1 MIIDKERVRKRSK
14 FFNSS
19 ASGQTEEEAY
29 GRRDPR
35 LARWRGAPKGRLR
48 VQLVNETHLGTDQ
61 YFPFK
66 KSCQN
71 IFELFSTCQQFFY
84 SSKQQ
89 QSQHVVSGTV
99 NRIQSALHRT
109 WLKYRTILNNSVH
122 LKPIQAAIGRQEST
136 QNWKMST
143 QNIGRG
149 LKTHLTLYNY
159 TSVSLKLFL
168 HVLTDTQIR
177 SAVTKT
183 KGKKNAADFQEESG
197 CREARKSLFKRFTA
211 SI

>member
-1 MIIDKERVRKRSK
+1 M
-14 FFNSS
+14 
-19 ASGQTEEEAY
+19 
-29 GRRDPR
+29 
-35 LARWRGAPKGRLR
+35 
-48 VQLVNETHLGTDQ
+48 
-61 YFPFK
+61 
-66 KSCQN
+66 
-71 IFELFSTCQQFFY
+71 STVFY

-89 QSQHVVSGTV
+89 QSQHAVSGTV

-168 HVLTDTQIR
+168 HVLIDTQIR

-183 KGKKNAADFQEESG
+183 KGKKTLQTFKKNLGVGRQERACSRGLRPPFNLDWSLKQVWKHPGSESKLVTDS
-197 CREARKSLFKRFTA
+197 CRGFRFHKDKATAHLQGRKSPQFSRVEH
-211 SI
+211 I